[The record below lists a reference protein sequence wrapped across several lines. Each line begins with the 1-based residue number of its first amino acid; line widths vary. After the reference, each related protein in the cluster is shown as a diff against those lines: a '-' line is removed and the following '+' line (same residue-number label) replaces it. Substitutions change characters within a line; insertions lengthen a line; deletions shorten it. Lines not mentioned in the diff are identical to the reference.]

1 MDWDAQHCN
10 SFMQHSPILRLIAGI
25 SVFQISSLQDKHRE
39 KLNMVSSHKI
49 RTEYWG
55 GGRGQGSGEESV
67 R

>member
-10 SFMQHSPILRLIAGI
+10 SFMQHSPILRLIAR
-25 SVFQISSLQDKHRE
+25 ISSLQDKHRE

-49 RTEYWG
+49 TTEYWG